1 MATEESLFIVRPN
14 DGGLPEVAQFH
25 GLEHHIPP
33 SEQKQVHVHEYE
45 EKEYNTPWHLNHP
58 ASPDA
63 HGSHPS
69 GPIEPLKQRE
79 RMWWKR
85 QRFWIPLALL
95 LLIGAIVAGVVG
107 GLSAR
112 NDSSDKEASNTS
124 PDSEAATSPSL
135 PAQTSPKPLNSSL
148 ASVAW
153 SEQRGIGYR
162 RLYYQDDAGTVK
174 ESAWNS
180 SGNEWYASN
189 NNLGKAKANSPIAAA
204 VAGDLVWPFVSIP
217 LRFREHCNMQINIFY
232 IHPDGHVIELYTKDG
247 QDWESGTMT
256 NEGIIPAP
264 NSDLAT
270 IWSQSDQTACN
281 ECGQQTLVTVYQDS
295 NDKLWVINAT
305 GPSPQPMALGADTVS
320 GTGLAFQS
328 VWHSEGSPGIRIYYQ
343 NGADDLMTID
353 YEDSEY
359 GAQAT
364 GNTAWEWTLHEDSPI
379 GPLADG
385 ASIASFSTGEDT
397 ATGDPLFQYTVSST
411 SQGINV
417 AWLGGGE
424 YSGTGWHTET
434 PEVMRNVQPYSAVAA
449 NADRHVYAIE
459 DGIVKDFVV
468 SIDGTTWSLVGDV
481 PTVT

>member
-1 MATEESLFIVRPN
+1 MATEESSFIVRPN

-25 GLEHHIPP
+25 GLERHIPP
-33 SEQKQVHVHEYE
+33 SEQKQVHTPDYE
-45 EKEYNTPWHLNHP
+45 EKEFNTRWHLNHLG
-58 ASPDA
+58 SPGA

-69 GPIEPLKQRE
+69 GPIEQLTQRK

-85 QRFWIPLALL
+85 KRFWIPLALL

-124 PDSEAATSPSL
+124 PDSEASNTSPDSEAATSPSP
-135 PAQTSPKPLNSSL
+135 PAQTSPRPLNSSL

-153 SEQRGIGYR
+153 SENRGIGYR

-204 VAGDLVWPFVSIP
+204 VAGDLVWPFTIIVY
-217 LRFREHCNMQINIFY
+217 Y
-232 IHPDGHVIELYTKDG
+232 IHTDGHVIELYTKDG
-247 QDWESGTMT
+247 QDWESGALT
-256 NEGIIPAP
+256 NEGIMPAP
-264 NSDLAT
+264 NSDLVA
-270 IWSQSDQTACN
+270 IWSQSDQTACKQ
-281 ECGQQTLVTVYQDS
+281 CGQQTLVTAYQDS
-295 NDKLWVINAT
+295 NDKLRVINAT
-305 GPSPQPMALGADTVS
+305 GFSPQPMALGADAVS
-320 GTGLAFQS
+320 GTGLALQS
-328 VWHSEGSPGIRIYYQ
+328 VWHSEGSPGLRIYYQ

-397 ATGDPLFQYTVSST
+397 TTGDPLFQYTVSST
-411 SQGINV
+411 AQGINV

-468 SIDGTTWSLVGDV
+468 SIDGTTWDLVGDV